1 MKYEITILKNKIVI
15 GYGKVVMEKYDEWN
29 IELMECYPQRKG
41 IGTILIQ
48 YIKDDF
54 KKRFPDIHNFT
65 VCPVTPQSQ
74 HFFSKQNLSF

>member
-41 IGTILIQ
+41 IGTI
-48 YIKDDF
+48 
-54 KKRFPDIHNFT
+54 
-65 VCPVTPQSQ
+65 
-74 HFFSKQNLSF
+74 